1 MGTKCSQSFYDAL
14 GGKHRSRELFAV
26 VLGVYEKDG
35 SPDVVSKS
43 YEIVCGTPANEEQ
56 LRVED
61 LALLVRD
68 ERLTVTVHSY
78 AFEALIPFDPENFR
92 GRQGRAAFDPAA
104 ASIVLGDA
112 YPVWLTNCARN
123 LPSAPDESASYSK
136 EVGEEFLKVISGVG
150 MVYDLTR
157 APGVLAAGPESFA
170 KRFWGNSGMIDAAAR
185 VLVERLTPNLTA
197 GEAELLC
204 EYLGSVS
211 PEERSDLWLKALEGL
226 GVWDTQSNVEAPPLT
241 NRTPA
246 DEESEFD
253 LTSELLDLDPPSAVM
268 DGLRARALLLELE
281 LGVPGFAAILGCSSD
296 PEQVRLSVYDLA
308 GAAAR
313 SRPSYIYAQASA
325 DRRAGEVVGLLVEKH
340 SLVAYV
346 SETVLHTEG
355 VFTPSFGEPIR
366 SHHGEGVPLAHV
378 AMVGVTADG
387 RVFSFEDSDRLD
399 DDGDVAFFSADT
411 LENCFWHPSVDD
423 AIRGT
428 RGDALGY
435 RQRLSTELENLEE
448 ARGGMFEQVVEEAYD
463 ELVASGGEYE
473 GEREARARL
482 IARLAALPTL

>member
-1 MGTKCSQSFYDAL
+1 MSRMGTKCSQSFYDAL

-35 SPDVVSKS
+35 SPDVISKS

-61 LALLVRD
+61 LALLAHD
-68 ERLTVTVHSY
+68 ERFTVTVHSY
-78 AFEALIPFDPENFR
+78 AYHGQIPFDPENFR

-112 YPVWLTNCARN
+112 YPVWLKNCARN
-123 LPSAPDESASYSK
+123 LPSAPDESVTYSK

-150 MVYDLTR
+150 MAYDLTG
-157 APGVLAAGPESFA
+157 APGVLAAGPEIFA

-185 VLVERLTPNLTA
+185 VLVEHLTPNLTT

-211 PEERSDLWLKALEGL
+211 PEERSELWLQALERL
-226 GVWDTQSNVEAPPLT
+226 GIWDTRATVEAPPLDDFD
-241 NRTPA
+241 PV
-246 DEESEFD
+246 DDDGEFD
-253 LTSELLDLDPPSAVM
+253 PEATLDLDPPSAFM
-268 DGLRARALLLELE
+268 DTLRARALLLELE
-281 LGVPGFAAILGCSSD
+281 LGVPDLAAMLGCSAD

-308 GAAAR
+308 GGAAR
-313 SRPSYIYAQASA
+313 HRPPYVAAQAAA
-325 DRRAGEVVGLLVEKH
+325 DRRAGEVARTLSERHGLA
-340 SLVAYV
+340 AYTL
-346 SETVLHTEG
+346 ETVLHTES
-355 VFTPSFGEPIR
+355 VFTSSVGSPLRGD
-366 SHHGEGVPLAHV
+366 GVPLAHV
-378 AMVGVTADG
+378 ALVGLTADG
-387 RVFSFEDSDRLD
+387 RIFSFEDSDRLD
-399 DDGDVAFFSADT
+399 DDDIVTYFSADT

-435 RQRLSTELENLEE
+435 QQRLAESLENLERS
-448 ARGGMFEQVVEEAYD
+448 RGGMFERFEEATYD

-482 IARLAALPTL
+482 IARLAVLPVL

>member
-1 MGTKCSQSFYDAL
+1 MSRMGTKCSQSFYDAF

-35 SPDVVSKS
+35 RPDVVSKS

-56 LRVED
+56 LRIED
-61 LALLVRD
+61 LALLARD

-78 AFEALIPFDPENFR
+78 AFRQHIPFDPENFR

-112 YPVWLTNCARN
+112 YPVWLKNCARN
-123 LPSAPDESASYSK
+123 LPSAPDESATYSK

-150 MVYDLTR
+150 MVYDLTG

-185 VLVERLTPNLTA
+185 VLVEGLTPSLTA

-211 PEERSDLWLKALEGL
+211 PEERSELWIKALERL
-226 GVWDTQSNVEAPPLT
+226 GIWDTRATVEAPPLG
-241 NRTPA
+241 NRPPI
-246 DEESEFD
+246 DEDGEFD
-253 LTSELLDLDPPSAVM
+253 PASELPDLDPPSAFM
-268 DGLRARALLLELE
+268 DTLRARALLFELE
-281 LGVPGFAAILGCSSD
+281 LGVPDLAMMLGCSSD
-296 PEQVRLSVYDLA
+296 PDQVRLSIYDLA

-313 SRPSYIYAQASA
+313 RRPSYVSAQARA
-325 DRRAGEVVGLLVEKH
+325 DRRAGEIAGILSERHGL
-340 SLVAYV
+340 V
-346 SETVLHTEG
+346 SYTLETVLHTEG
-355 VFTPSFGEPIR
+355 VFAPSIGEPVR
-366 SHHGEGVPLAHV
+366 DEDVPLAHV
-378 AMVGVTADG
+378 ALVGVTADG

-399 DDGDVAFFSADT
+399 GEGDVTFFSADT
-411 LENCFWHPSVDD
+411 IENCFWHPSVDD

-435 RQRLSTELENLEE
+435 QQRLTESLENLERS
-448 ARGGMFEQVVEEAYD
+448 RGGMFERFEEETYD
-463 ELVASGGEYE
+463 ELVTSGGEYE

-482 IARLAALPTL
+482 LARLSALPAL